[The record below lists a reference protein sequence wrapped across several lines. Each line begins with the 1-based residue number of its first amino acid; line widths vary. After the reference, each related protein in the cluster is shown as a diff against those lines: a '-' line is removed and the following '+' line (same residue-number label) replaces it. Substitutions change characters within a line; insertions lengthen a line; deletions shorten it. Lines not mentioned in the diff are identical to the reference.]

1 MSLIQVKKNKYICIF
16 PIKLKLVRSGR
27 ALLFTLIFI
36 LTVSSCKKFGG
47 KNFEQGEIHYDVT
60 YEGHVTLMPKE
71 LMPRNLVVSFKD
83 DKIIYELISPF
94 GNSGII
100 NLSNPSKEIYDT
112 YLSLFTIKYFY
123 PAKPGEIYPGFEA
136 MRGIMIKK
144 TTKSSVICGFN
155 CKNAEVT
162 FPFDR
167 ARVFN
172 VWYTDEIP
180 VKNPNASTPFNQI
193 DGVLMS
199 FFFFIGRSE
208 FHFMAQNVYQKEI
221 PDKTF
226 ERKEKFKKV
235 SRTDINKFINK
246 MVSL

>member
-1 MSLIQVKKNKYICIF
+1 M
-16 PIKLKLVRSGR
+16 RSGK
-27 ALLFTLIFI
+27 ALLFTVILIF
-36 LTVSSCKKFGG
+36 VAYSCKKAGG
-47 KNFEQGEIHYDVT
+47 RRINQGEIHYDVQ

-71 LMPRNLVVSFKD
+71 LMPKNLVVSFKD
-83 DKIIYELISPF
+83 DNIIYELISPF
-94 GNSGII
+94 GNSGIT

-112 YLSLFTIKYFY
+112 YLSMFTIRYFY
-123 PAKPGEIYPGFEA
+123 ASKPGELYPGFDA
-136 MRGIMIKK
+136 MRGMEVKK
-144 TTKSSVICGFN
+144 TARSAVICGFN

-167 ARVFN
+167 SKIYN
-172 VWYTDEIP
+172 VWYTAEIP
-180 VKNPNASTPFNQI
+180 VRNPNASTPFNQI

-208 FHFMAQNVYQKEI
+208 FHFEAQNVYRKEI

-226 ERKEKFKKV
+226 ERKEKFKRV
-235 SRTDINKFINK
+235 SKNDINKFINK

>member
-1 MSLIQVKKNKYICIF
+1 MN
-16 PIKLKLVRSGR
+16 
-27 ALLFTLIFI
+27 
-36 LTVSSCKKFGG
+36 
-47 KNFEQGEIHYDVT
+47 QGEIHYDVQ
-60 YEGHVTLMPKE
+60 YEGHVTLLPKE
-71 LMPRNLVVSFKD
+71 LMPKNLVVSFKD
-83 DKIIYELISPF
+83 DNIIYELISPF
-94 GNSGII
+94 GNSGIT

-112 YLSLFTIKYFY
+112 YLSLFTIRYFY
-123 PAKPGEIYPGFEA
+123 PSKPGELYPGFEA
-136 MRGIMIKK
+136 MRGMEIKK
-144 TTKSSVICGFN
+144 TSKSAVICGFN

-167 ARVFN
+167 SKIYN

-208 FHFMAQNVYQKEI
+208 FHFEAQNIYKKEI

-226 ERKEKFKKV
+226 ERKEKFKEV
-235 SRTDINKFINK
+235 SKKEIKQ
-246 MVSL
+246 VYQ